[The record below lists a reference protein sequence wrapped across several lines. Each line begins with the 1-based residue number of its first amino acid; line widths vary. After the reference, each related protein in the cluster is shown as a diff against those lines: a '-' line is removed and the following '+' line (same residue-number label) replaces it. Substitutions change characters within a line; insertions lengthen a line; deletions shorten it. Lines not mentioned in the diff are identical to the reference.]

1 VTFAKLALVHKQ
13 SGDKSE
19 ARDSLRQGQA
29 IMARL
34 TELSPDNA
42 KWKIDL
48 VWFDGEIAELAKR

>member
-1 VTFAKLALVHKQ
+1 
-13 SGDKSE
+13 
-19 ARDSLRQGQA
+19 
-29 IMARL
+29 MARL